1 MARNYSCFFEQTG
14 CCSGITKAWGDGTYG
29 ELGGVRSLALLCNG
43 KVYSLT
49 PILLQIQILWAVH
62 RCEAV
67 MDFGGWPLTNRSFT
81 DPQALPG
88 PYRTLSPQWS
98 SWVAFEV
105 DADSI

>member
-1 MARNYSCFFEQTG
+1 MFAKTG

-29 ELGGVRSLALLCNG
+29 ELGGVRSLAPPLCNG

-49 PILLQIQILWAVH
+49 PILIQISPDSGLSIAV
-62 RCEAV
+62 REAV

-88 PYRTLSPQWS
+88 YRILSPSWS
-98 SWVAFEV
+98 PWVAFEV